1 MCAWASRVSGSTR
14 SSADARL
21 AVAFALIGVAASAA
35 GVWTDIVSGT
45 SAGTALL
52 DAGYTTFMVAA
63 GAVVALARPSNRIGW
78 MLLVAGSAAAGGGAL
93 VTLGQLGIT
102 GHHDVPGASWYAVS
116 GSVLRGFG
124 WFGATL
130 ALPIWF
136 PTGDTLPGRWRRLNR
151 LLIGVLVLDVVGQG
165 LAKQAQLLNMGSWHN
180 PLSSPALN
188 AIADP
193 ASLLMM
199 LLAAVGLIGAIVQLI
214 VRYRR
219 SSPEVRS
226 QIRLFAFAAA
236 LPIIAAPLGVAGI
249 ADGWIFQ
256 VTALPLPLAVGYA
269 IVGKGLYDV
278 STAANRTLV
287 WITISATIFAIFVV
301 IIGGVGELVPG
312 SHEWL
317 RWLAAALV
325 AAAILPLRD
334 QLQRLVNRVTYGRW
348 EDPQVIL
355 GALGQRL
362 AGSADVPRL
371 LDELTTELADSLGLT
386 DVAITDGFGTIVAGG
401 PTLGREEIPLVA
413 YGRIVGS
420 LHYAMPLDLRP
431 GHRTMLADLASHL
444 GAVMYAGGVTADLQR
459 ARERLVLAREEERR
473 RLRRDLHDG
482 LGPALAGHLLQIEV
496 IASGVSEEQPLRQQL
511 DELSSDIR
519 GTVGDVR
526 RVVEGLRPPALDEVG
541 LIASLTQAT
550 RRVLAAAGVQSEV
563 RGSVRALPAAVEVAA
578 YRIVT
583 EAATNCA
590 KHARAQHCCIEVSA
604 GESDLVLEIRDDGIG
619 LGPGSSGG
627 HGLQTMRERAEELG
641 GTLSVDGSHGTV
653 VRATIPLSVVSV
665 SS

>member
-1 MCAWASRVSGSTR
+1 MRAAPVWLTLSTKPR
-14 SSADARL
+14 SARL
-21 AVAFALIGVAASAA
+21 AIALTFVGVLSSGA
-35 GVWTDIVSGT
+35 GVWTDIASGT
-45 SAGTALL
+45 AVGTSLL
-52 DAGYTTFMVAA
+52 DAGYTTLMVAA
-63 GAVVALARPSNRIGW
+63 GAVVALARPGNRIGW
-78 MLLVAGSAAAGGGAL
+78 VLLVAGSTAAGGGAL

-136 PTGDTLPGRWRRLNR
+136 PTGHTLPGRWRRLER
-151 LLIGVLVLDVVGQG
+151 LLIAVLVLDVVGQG
-165 LAKQAQLLNMGSWHN
+165 LAKQAQLLHMGSWHN
-180 PLSSPALN
+180 PLSTPALN
-188 AIADP
+188 AVADP

-199 LLAAVGLIGAIVQLI
+199 LVSAITLIGAVAQLV
-214 VRYRR
+214 VRYRG
-219 SSPEVRS
+219 STPDVRS
-226 QIRLFAFAAA
+226 QIRLFAIAA
-236 LPIIAAPLGVAGI
+236 LLPIVAAPLGVAGI
-249 ADGWIFQ
+249 ASGWIFQ

-269 IVGKGLYDV
+269 IVGRGLYDI

-287 WITISATIFAIFVV
+287 WITISATIFAVFAV
-301 IIGGVGELVPG
+301 IIGGAGELIPG

-325 AAAILPLRD
+325 AAVILPLRD

-348 EDPQVIL
+348 DDPQVIL

-362 AGSADVPRL
+362 AASADVPRL
-371 LDELTTELADSLGLT
+371 LGELTTELADSLGLA
-386 DVAITDGFGTIVAGG
+386 DVAITDSFGTVVAGG
-401 PTLGREEIPLVA
+401 PTIGDETLPLVA
-413 YGRIVGS
+413 YGRTVGS
-420 LHYAMPLDLRP
+420 LHFATPLDLRP
-431 GHRTMLADLASHL
+431 SHRVMLNNLASHL

-482 LGPALAGHLLQIEV
+482 LGPALAGHLLQIEL
-496 IASGVSEEQPLRQQL
+496 IAASIKETSPERLQL
-511 DELSSDIR
+511 EELSSDIR

-541 LIASLTQAT
+541 LIAALTQAT
-550 RRVLAAAGVQSEV
+550 RRVLAAAGVQSGV
-563 RGSVRALPAAVEVAA
+563 RGTHVRALPAAVEVAA

-590 KHARAQHCCIEVSA
+590 KHARAERCCIEVTVTDT
-604 GESDLVLEIRDDGIG
+604 DLLLEIRDDGIG
-619 LGPGSSGG
+619 LGPGSSSG

-641 GTLSVDGSHGTV
+641 GNLSVDGSHGTT
-653 VRATIPLSVVSV
+653 VRAAIPLSVVSV
-665 SS
+665 SP

>member
-1 MCAWASRVSGSTR
+1 MSIRW
-14 SSADARL
+14 
-21 AVAFALIGVAASAA
+21 AVALALIGLAASAG

-45 SAGTALL
+45 STGTAFL
-52 DAGYTTFMVAA
+52 DASYTASMVAA
-63 GAVVALARPSNRIGW
+63 GAVVAFARPDNRIGW
-78 MLLVAGSAAAGGGAL
+78 VLLVAGSAAAGGGAL
-93 VTLGQLGIT
+93 VTLGTLGIT
-102 GHHDVPGASWYAVS
+102 GHHDVPGAGWYAVV
-116 GSVLRGFG
+116 GSVTRGWG
-124 WFGATL
+124 WFGTTL
-130 ALPIWF
+130 VLPMWF
-136 PTGDTLPGRWRRLNR
+136 PTGHTLPGRWRWLTRI
-151 LLIGVLVLDVVGQG
+151 LIGVLVLNVVGQG
-165 LAKQAQLLNMGSWHN
+165 LASQAQLLNMGSWKN
-180 PLSSPALN
+180 PLSSPVTN

-199 LLAAVGLIGAIVQLI
+199 LLAAVGLIGSIAQLI

-219 SSPEVRS
+219 SSAEVRS
-226 QIRLFAFAAA
+226 QIRLFAFAAV

-269 IVGKGLYDV
+269 IVGRGLYDV

-287 WITISATIFAIFVV
+287 WITISAAIFAIFAV
-301 IIGGVGELVPG
+301 IIGGAGELVPG
-312 SHEWL
+312 GHEWL

-355 GALGQRL
+355 GELGQRL
-362 AGSADVPRL
+362 AGSANVPAL
-371 LDELTTELADSLGLT
+371 LEELTSELADSLGLV
-386 DVAITDGFGTIVAGG
+386 DVAITDGHGTIVAGG
-401 PTLGREEIPLVA
+401 PTIGDQTIPLVA
-413 YGRIVGS
+413 YGRSVGS
-420 LHYAMPLDLRP
+420 LHFTMLLDLRP
-431 GHRTMLADLASHL
+431 AHRAILADLASHL

-496 IASGVSEEQPLRQQL
+496 IASAIREETPERRQL
-511 DELSSDIR
+511 EELSSDIR

-541 LIASLTQAT
+541 LVAALTQAT
-550 RRVLAAAGVQSEV
+550 HRVLVAAGVQSEV
-563 RGSVRALPAAVEVAA
+563 RGTRVRALPAAVEVAA

-590 KHARAQHCCIEVSA
+590 KHARAQRCCIEVNV
-604 GESDLVLEIRDDGIG
+604 GDTELILEIRDDGIG

-641 GTLSVDGSHGTV
+641 GTLGIDGSHGTV
-653 VRATIPLSVVSV
+653 VRATIPLSVISV
-665 SS
+665 TS

>member
-1 MCAWASRVSGSTR
+1 MR
-14 SSADARL
+14 SIRSARL
-21 AVAFALIGVAASAA
+21 AVGLALLGVATSAA
-35 GVWTDIVSGT
+35 GVWTDVASGT
-45 SAGTALL
+45 STGTALL
-52 DAGYTTFMVAA
+52 DAGYTTLMVAA
-63 GAVVALARPSNRIGW
+63 GAVVALARPDNRIGW
-78 MLLVAGSAAAGGGAL
+78 ALLVAASAAAGGGAL

-130 ALPIWF
+130 ALPMWF

-151 LLIGVLVLDVVGQG
+151 LFVAVLVLDVVGQG
-165 LAKQAQLLNMGSWHN
+165 LAKQAQLFNMGSWQN
-180 PLSSPALN
+180 PLSSPTLN

-199 LLAAVGLIGAIVQLI
+199 LIAAITLIGAIAQLV

-219 SSPEVRS
+219 STADVKS
-226 QIRLFAFAAA
+226 QIRLFACAAV
-236 LPIIAAPLGVAGI
+236 LPIIAAPLGVAGL
-249 ADGWIFQ
+249 ASGWIFQ

-269 IVGKGLYDV
+269 IVGRGLYDV

-287 WITISATIFAIFVV
+287 WITISATIFAVFAVT
-301 IIGGVGELVPG
+301 IGGVGELVPG
-312 SHEWL
+312 RHEWL

-325 AAAILPLRD
+325 AATILPLRD

-371 LDELTTELADSLGLT
+371 LGDLTTELAESLGLA
-386 DVAITDGFGTIVAGG
+386 DVAIIDSFGTVVAGG
-401 PTLGREEIPLVA
+401 PTIGDESLPLVA
-413 YGRIVGS
+413 YGRAVGN
-420 LHYAMPLDLRP
+420 LHFSMPLDLRP
-431 GHRTMLADLASHL
+431 GHRAMLTDLASHL

-496 IASGVSEEQPLRQQL
+496 IASGITQSSPERQQL
-511 DELSSDIR
+511 EELSSDIR
-519 GTVGDVR
+519 STVGDVR

-541 LIASLTQAT
+541 LIAALNQAT
-550 RRVLAAAGVQSEV
+550 QRVLAAAGVQSEV
-563 RGSVRALPAAVEVAA
+563 RGTHVRALPAAVEVAA

-583 EAATNCA
+583 EAVTNCA
-590 KHARAQHCCIEVSA
+590 KHARAEHCCIEVIV
-604 GESDLVLEIRDDGIG
+604 SDRELTLEIRDDGVG

-641 GTLSVDGSHGTV
+641 GTLRIDGSQGTT

-665 SS
+665 SP